1 MFFIVLPRK
10 FRMDQSALEFLFC
23 CDFNWEI
30 EGKFSRIVICEQWI
44 KLTDFM
50 MLDEEVKLPWRMSWN
65 YWYEFDASLPFIRLF
80 IYCLWYTY
88 STFCG
93 FRCKIE
99 MRQKKKKKTM
109 DNQWDHHCSLCSRLK
124 IRPFL
129 AIFLEVY
136 RKPFLV
142 FFLWEL
148 TLW

>member
-65 YWYEFDASLPFIRLF
+65 YWYEIDDSSSAFIRFYWFCFRDRRAGCQIELWHLF
-80 IYCLWYTY
+80 VSEDVRFNNAKLLFGLCLLWWIFIFHITQI
-88 STFCG
+88 F
-93 FRCKIE
+93 FQIFA
-99 MRQKKKKKTM
+99 
-109 DNQWDHHCSLCSRLK
+109 LLRLN
-124 IRPFL
+124 PN
-129 AIFLEVY
+129 
-136 RKPFLV
+136 
-142 FFLWEL
+142 
-148 TLW
+148 